1 MEATMARAIY
11 KKMEIGKAYST
22 DDLSRL
28 IGDDYYKYIPVNQHP
43 DQPDGMPV
51 NKGISN
57 EMWKVVNA
65 GFANTYTAQETIG
78 NVRGLRFGT
87 APKSF
92 TTYTARYC
100 VRTK

>member
-22 DDLSRL
+22 SDLSRL
-28 IGDDYYKYIPVNQHP
+28 IGDDYYNYIPVNQHP
-43 DQPDGMPV
+43 GQPDGMPV

-57 EMWKVVNA
+57 EMWKVVSS
-65 GFANTYTAQETIG
+65 GFAKTYTAQETIG
-78 NVRGLRFGT
+78 NVRGLKFGT

-92 TTYTARYC
+92 TTYTTRYW
-100 VRTK
+100 VRTR

>member
-11 KKMEIGKAYST
+11 KQMEIGKAYT
-22 DDLSRL
+22 TRELSRL

-43 DQPDGMPV
+43 GQPDGMPV

-57 EMWKVVNA
+57 EMWKVVNS
-65 GFANTYTAQETIG
+65 GFAKTYTAQETIG
-78 NVRGLRFGT
+78 NVRGLKFGT

-92 TTYTARYC
+92 TTYTARYW
-100 VRTK
+100 VRTR

>member
-11 KKMEIGKAYST
+11 KQMEIGKAYST
-22 DDLSRL
+22 SDLSRL

-43 DQPDGMPV
+43 SQPDGMPV

-65 GFANTYTAQETIG
+65 GFAKTYTKQETFA
-78 NVRGLRFGT
+78 NVRGLKYGAT
-87 APKSF
+87 PKSF
-92 TTYTARYC
+92 TDYNIRYW
-100 VRTK
+100 VRVR

>member
-11 KKMEIGKAYST
+11 KQMEIGKEYST
-22 DDLSRL
+22 RELVRL

-43 DQPDGMPV
+43 GQPDGMPV
-51 NKGISN
+51 SKGVSS
-57 EMWKVVNA
+57 EMWKVVKA
-65 GFANTYTAQETIG
+65 GFAKTYTKEDCFG

-87 APKSF
+87 APKSY
-92 TTYTARYC
+92 TTFTARYW

>member
-11 KKMEIGKAYST
+11 KQMEIGKSYST
-22 DDLSRL
+22 ADLSRL
-28 IGDDYYKYIPVNQHP
+28 IGDDYYKYITVNQHHG
-43 DQPDGMPV
+43 QPDGMPV

-65 GFANTYTAQETIG
+65 GFAKTYTAQETIG
-78 NVRGLRFGT
+78 NVRGLKFGT

-92 TTYTARYC
+92 TTYTARYW

>member
-11 KKMEIGKAYST
+11 KQMEIGKAYST
-22 DDLSRL
+22 RELSRL

-43 DQPDGMPV
+43 GQPDGLPV

-65 GFANTYTAQETIG
+65 RFAKTYTAQETIG
-78 NVRGLRFGT
+78 NVRGLKFGT
-87 APKSF
+87 ATKSF
-92 TTYTARYC
+92 TTYTARYW

>member
-11 KKMEIGKAYST
+11 KQMEIGKAYST
-22 DDLSRL
+22 ADLSRL
-28 IGDDYYKYIPVNQHP
+28 IGDDYYKYIPVNHHP
-43 DQPDGMPV
+43 GQPDGMPV

-57 EMWKVVNA
+57 EMWKVVNS
-65 GFANTYTAQETIG
+65 GFAKTYTAQETIG
-78 NVRGLRFGT
+78 NVRGLKFGT

-92 TTYTARYC
+92 TTYTARYW

>member
-11 KKMEIGKAYST
+11 KQMEIGKSYT
-22 DDLSRL
+22 TRELSRL

-43 DQPDGMPV
+43 GQSDGMPV

-57 EMWKVVNA
+57 EMWKVVNS
-65 GFANTYTAQETIG
+65 GFAKTYTAQETIG

-92 TTYTARYC
+92 TTYTARYW
-100 VRTK
+100 VRTR